1 MESTSSDGRRHRH
14 RDERDN
20 VIGSSTQ
27 RRSRSP
33 HNHRVN
39 RGETVKPVR
48 LPFGQSQLRKR
59 DYDAYFT
66 LFADYLDLQKQLELS
81 SLSETE
87 AKGRWK
93 SFMGKWNRCEL
104 SEGWYDPKTKER
116 ADAHAAEE
124 RSESRVNARPH
135 TTDNRQA
142 ARISK
147 TDAQEEESDDGGDDD
162 DDGFGPS
169 LPAGSRPGPQAPT
182 TQELQLRR
190 ELETGDREHQNTMRK
205 LERKEER
212 SNAQSRLDELTPRAA
227 AGTHDRQI
235 EKRREQAFSNK
246 TFAESKDAGVA
257 EVPESDLLGA
267 TGVEE
272 YKAEVQK
279 NQRKQSER
287 EIRKEEVLRARAVE
301 REEKVAEFRRKEDKT
316 MEMLRGLAR
325 ERFGAGG

>member
-1 MESTSSDGRRHRH
+1 MESTSFDGRRHRH
-14 RDERDN
+14 RGERDN

-27 RRSRSP
+27 RRSRTP
-33 HNHRVN
+33 HNHHVSR
-39 RGETVKPVR
+39 RETAKPVR
-48 LPFGQSQLRKR
+48 LPFGQSRLRKR

-81 SLSETE
+81 GLSETE

-93 SFMGKWNRCEL
+93 SFTGKWNRGEL
-104 SEGWYDPKTKER
+104 SEGWYDPKTKQR

-124 RSESRVNARPH
+124 GTMRSTKARADTSNDRQLASRPM
-135 TTDNRQA
+135 
-142 ARISK
+142 
-147 TDAQEEESDDGGDDD
+147 TDAQEDGSDDGDED
-162 DDGFGPS
+162 FGPS
-169 LPAGSRPGPQAPT
+169 LPSGQRPGLQAPNI
-182 TQELQLRR
+182 QELQLRR
-190 ELETGDREHQNTMRK
+190 ELETGDRESQHAMRK
-205 LERKEER
+205 LDRKEEH
-212 SNAQSRLDELTPRAA
+212 SVTQARLDELAPRAA
-227 AGTHDRQI
+227 AGTRDRQI
-235 EKRREQAFSNK
+235 EKRRDAAFANK

-267 TGVEE
+267 SGAEE

-301 REEKVAEFRRKEDKT
+301 RQEKVAEFRRKEDKT
-316 MEMLRGLAR
+316 MEMLRELAR